1 MALTEHGNTSSH
13 FRFEKAA
20 TKAGIKPIYGL
31 EAYTEPTLPTRQRMK
46 NHLTLLAM
54 DLEGYRNLNRAVT
67 QSFVDFYDKPTIL
80 GANLAEH
87 SDGLIVLSGCNSSLL
102 ACTLIGGKGIEAPP
116 RPDVKSA
123 QAVAERFAGLFG
135 DRYYLEVQAFPELES
150 TCAINTAYEK
160 ISRATGIPLV
170 ATLDVHYPRPE
181 DNEMQ
186 VILHACGR
194 GAHTVEDQA
203 RNWNYDVL
211 LTLPET
217 DDAIYRR
224 LVETGLARKAAV
236 SAVENTAVICSRT
249 GVTLPKADRLRF
261 PCPPGTT
268 AEGVIWDWLR
278 EGWRYRGLG
287 RRSRKEQDWY
297 ADRVKYE
304 MKLVGDKDF
313 IDFFLATSDVVR
325 WAKDHGIPVGPG
337 RGSAAAS
344 VVCWLLRITEVDPY
358 RYPGMLFERFM
369 DVNRADP
376 PDIDLDFSD
385 ERRHE
390 VREYLEGKYGSDCVG
405 TIANFIRYRAKN
417 ALVDVARVHDIP
429 FAAKETV
436 SALIIERSGGDSRF
450 DNSLEDTVSMFPN
463 AQKVFAAFPDLWKAT
478 RLEGN
483 VRGWS
488 IHAAG
493 LVVANSPLTDI
504 CATYERE
511 GRKVLSI
518 DKYDVEDAG
527 MLKMDFLGLSTM
539 GMISR
544 CLDMTGLTLEDL
556 YAVPD
561 DDPETLAVFKTG
573 DVVGIFQFEG
583 RATRVVNRDVGPDNF
598 SEVADV
604 NALSRPGP
612 LFSGTTAEYC
622 DVKHGRRKAERYHP
636 VVDDATRT
644 TYGQIIYQEQIL
656 RILVEIGGFNW
667 FSVGQIRRIISKK
680 LGEAAFQMSYNQFE
694 EGAAKLHGIGPELAM
709 RIWKK
714 IVTSGTYSFCCTG
727 DTILEK
733 AGAGRYDDSPLI
745 TVKDLHDRYY
755 SKTPI
760 GDKLRYGK
768 ASLLQMDD
776 DGRVRPA
783 RFMKIH
789 HPRPRRIVKLV
800 TDTGRTLRCSRE
812 HPLMTL
818 NGYIKASELRI
829 GNEVIV
835 GLPKE
840 PPVRTGPNYHA
851 AGSHWDI
858 VDGER
863 SGSANPGWIDGRSI
877 LLKEAQRKVTK
888 RSKVCEHCKS
898 PGDGTLHGLE
908 FAHIRT
914 LESLGGNYGRYHSE
928 HNILHL
934 CNSCHKKFDYAKG
947 ERVRRWT
954 RGRPT
959 GTEVIVSVEDAG
971 IDLVYDIEMRGPGHN
986 YMSNG
991 FISHNNIAHAI
1002 SYSMIAWWCAYL
1014 KTHYPAQFYAACLA
1028 KSEPGKEGEFKLL
1041 QDARRHGIEIR
1052 PPSLRHSLST
1062 WDVLPAANGNKPA
1075 VLAGF
1080 TSVPGIAE
1088 RTASVIL
1095 AERDKQPFSDWPDL
1109 VRCKGIGPKTMEAIR
1124 DFSSQGDPFNLD
1136 RTRSKLLRV
1145 WRAIKAGE
1153 IRAPLPTHSGEHVAE
1168 IEVPWGTR
1176 HREWLKGP
1184 LIVFAGIVKARNY
1197 QDTIENIH
1205 SRSGDDLDEIRKRL
1219 KRPDLVTSCVLQAYD
1234 STLEEVYLRINRWS
1248 FPRWRRTLESVSVG
1262 HDVVIGVGHKTSGFG
1277 NSIAIEDLY
1286 VIDPD

>member
-1 MALTEHGNTSSH
+1 
-13 FRFEKAA
+13 
-20 TKAGIKPIYGL
+20 
-31 EAYTEPTLPTRQRMK
+31 
-46 NHLTLLAM
+46 
-54 DLEGYRNLNRAVT
+54 
-67 QSFVDFYDKPTIL
+67 
-80 GANLAEH
+80 
-87 SDGLIVLSGCNSSLL
+87 
-102 ACTLIGGKGIEAPP
+102 
-116 RPDVKSA
+116 
-123 QAVAERFAGLFG
+123 
-135 DRYYLEVQAFPELES
+135 VQAFPELES

-186 VILHACGR
+186 IILHACGR

-203 RNWNYDVL
+203 RNWNYEVL

-224 LVETGLARKAAV
+224 LVETGLTYEAAV
-236 SAVENTAVICSRT
+236 SAVENTAAICSRT
-249 GVTLPKADRLRF
+249 GVTLPKAERLRF
-261 PCPPGTT
+261 PCPKGTT
-268 AEGVIWDWLR
+268 AEDLIWEWLR
-278 EGWRYRGLG
+278 EGWRYRGIG
-287 RRSRKEQDWY
+287 RRPRSEQEWFS
-297 ADRVKYE
+297 DRIKYE
-304 MKLVGDKDF
+304 IELFKQKDF
-313 IDFFLATSDVVR
+313 IDLALATSDAVK
-325 WAKDHGIPVGPG
+325 WAKNSGIPVGPG

-344 VVCWLLRITEVDPY
+344 VVCWLLRITEVDPH
-358 RYPGMLFERFM
+358 RYPGMLFERFL

-390 VREYLEGKYGSDCVG
+390 MREYLEGKYGSDCVG
-405 TIANFIRYRAKN
+405 TIANFVRYRAKN

-429 FAAKETV
+429 FAAKEAV

-463 AQKVFAAFPDLWKAT
+463 AQKVFDAFPDLWKAT

-488 IHAAG
+488 VHAAG

-504 CATYERE
+504 CAVYQRD
-511 GRKVLSI
+511 GRQVLSI

-527 MLKMDFLGLSTM
+527 MLQMDFLGLSRM
-539 GMISR
+539 GMIAR

-561 DDPETLAVFKTG
+561 DDPATLEVFQNG

-583 RATRVVNRDVGPDNF
+583 RATRVVNRDVHPDNF
-598 SEVADV
+598 AEISDV

-622 DVKHGRRKAERYHP
+622 DVKHGRRKSERYHP
-636 VVDDATRT
+636 VVDAATHA

-656 RILVEIGGFNW
+656 RILVEIGGFSW

-694 EGAAKLHGIGPELAM
+694 EGAARLHGIKPELAM

-714 IVTSGTYSFCCTG
+714 IVTSGTYSF
-727 DTILEK
+727 
-733 AGAGRYDDSPLI
+733 
-745 TVKDLHDRYY
+745 
-755 SKTPI
+755 
-760 GDKLRYGK
+760 
-768 ASLLQMDD
+768 
-776 DGRVRPA
+776 
-783 RFMKIH
+783 
-789 HPRPRRIVKLV
+789 
-800 TDTGRTLRCSRE
+800 
-812 HPLMTL
+812 
-818 NGYIKASELRI
+818 
-829 GNEVIV
+829 
-835 GLPKE
+835 
-840 PPVRTGPNYHA
+840 
-851 AGSHWDI
+851 
-858 VDGER
+858 
-863 SGSANPGWIDGRSI
+863 
-877 LLKEAQRKVTK
+877 
-888 RSKVCEHCKS
+888 
-898 PGDGTLHGLE
+898 
-908 FAHIRT
+908 
-914 LESLGGNYGRYHSE
+914 
-928 HNILHL
+928 
-934 CNSCHKKFDYAKG
+934 
-947 ERVRRWT
+947 
-954 RGRPT
+954 
-959 GTEVIVSVEDAG
+959 
-971 IDLVYDIEMRGPGHN
+971 
-986 YMSNG
+986 
-991 FISHNNIAHAI
+991 NIAHAI

-1028 KSEPGKEGEFKLL
+1028 KSEPASEGEFKLL

-1052 PPSLRHSLST
+1052 PPSLKHSLST
-1062 WDVLPAANGNKPA
+1062 WDVLPAANGSKPA

-1095 AERDKQPFSDWPDL
+1095 AERDRQSFSDWPDL
-1109 VRCKGIGPKTMEAIR
+1109 IRCKGIGPKTMEAIR
-1124 DFSSQGDPFNLD
+1124 DFSSQEDPFNLD
-1136 RTRSKLLRV
+1136 RTRSRLLRV

-1176 HREWLKGP
+1176 HKEWLKGP

-1205 SRSGDDLDEIRKRL
+1205 SRSGDDLEEIRKRL
-1219 KRPDLVTSCVLQAYD
+1219 KRPDLVTSCVLQTYD

-1248 FPRWRRTLESVSVG
+1248 FPRWRRTLESVNVG

-1277 NSIAIEDLY
+1277 NSVAIEDLY
-1286 VIDPD
+1286 VVDPD